1 MIYNN
6 GTVSV
11 HKSYIN
17 SLLFAATRSGF
28 VEDGLKAKGMIR
40 ESKNEALLELDDYY
54 SVGIDGCIEEQ
65 LQRAVDIL
73 ADLKIRTKVQ
83 IDFYGDGGDADIEGR
98 YILEKKSSKLRIL
111 STDEMAVMDASD
123 RSLIEE
129 LIDRGYNVTKIEA
142 EPAVH
147 EGDDDADYIKCPHCG
162 EILVT
167 NDDYREMR
175 PAYCPRCGC
184 KIKY

>member
-17 SLLFAATRSGF
+17 SLLFAATRSGL

-147 EGDDDADYIKCPHCG
+147 EGDDDADYIKCPHCC

>member
-17 SLLFAATRSGF
+17 SLLFAATRSGL

-83 IDFYGDGGDADIEGR
+83 IDFYVDGGDADIEGR

>member
-17 SLLFAATRSGF
+17 SLLFAATRSGL

-111 STDEMAVMDASD
+111 SIDEMAVMDASD

>member
-17 SLLFAATRSGF
+17 SLLFAATKSGLA
-28 VEDGLKAKGMIR
+28 EDGLKAKGMIR

-65 LQRAVDIL
+65 LQRTVDIL

-98 YILEKKSSKLRIL
+98 YILEKDSSKLRIL
-111 STDEMAVMDASD
+111 STDEIAIMDASD

-129 LIDRGYNVTKIEA
+129 LIGRGYSVSKKEA
-142 EPAVH
+142 EPAVY
-147 EGDDDADYIKCPHCG
+147 EGDDDAEYIKCPHCE
-162 EILVT
+162 EILAA
-167 NDDYREMR
+167 NDDYHEIR
-175 PAYCPRCGC
+175 PAYCPKCGC

>member
-6 GTVSV
+6 GTITV
-11 HKSYIN
+11 HKSHIDN
-17 SLLFAATRSGF
+17 LLFAAVKSGL
-28 VEDGLKAKGMIR
+28 VEDGLKARKMIC

-83 IDFYGDGGDADIEGR
+83 IDFYGDGGDVDIEGR
-98 YILEKKSSKLRIL
+98 YILEKNSSKLRIL

-129 LIDRGYNVTKIEA
+129 LIDRGYKVTKIEA
-142 EPAVH
+142 EPAVY
-147 EGDDDADYIKCPHCG
+147 ESDDDASYIKCPHYG
-162 EILVT
+162 ETLDT
-167 NDDYREMR
+167 NDIYRDMR
-175 PAYCPRCGC
+175 PAFCSKCGC

>member
-6 GTVSV
+6 GTISV
-11 HKSYIN
+11 HKNHIGN
-17 SLLFAATRSGF
+17 LLFAVVRSGL
-28 VEDGLKAKGMIR
+28 VEDGLEARKMIR
-40 ESKNEALLELDDYY
+40 EFKNEALLELDDYY

-98 YILEKKSSKLRIL
+98 YILEKNSSKLRIL

-129 LIDRGYNVTKIEA
+129 LIDRRYNVTKIEA

-162 EILVT
+162 EILAT

-175 PAYCPRCGC
+175 PAYCPKCGC

>member
-17 SLLFAATRSGF
+17 SLLFAATRSGL

-83 IDFYGDGGDADIEGR
+83 IDFYGDGGDAKGYTNVDSIKMFGGNTSQLAGDIMTTVTQVSDGIKESTGIDPTSLLTGALQKKNNR
-98 YILEKKSSKLRIL
+98 KTTEKKDPVETTETLEDY
-111 STDEMAVMDASD
+111 TE
-123 RSLIEE
+123 
-129 LIDRGYNVTKIEA
+129 VTE
-142 EPAVH
+142 
-147 EGDDDADYIKCPHCG
+147 
-162 EILVT
+162 
-167 NDDYREMR
+167 
-175 PAYCPRCGC
+175 
-184 KIKY
+184 

>member
-17 SLLFAATRSGF
+17 SLLFAATRSGL

-111 STDEMAVMDASD
+111 STDEMVVMDASD

>member
-6 GTVSV
+6 GTISV
-11 HKSYIN
+11 HKNHIGN
-17 SLLFAATRSGF
+17 LLFAVVRSGL
-28 VEDGLKAKGMIR
+28 VEDGLEARKMIR
-40 ESKNEALLELDDYY
+40 EFKNEALLELDDYY

-98 YILEKKSSKLRIL
+98 YILEKNSSKLRIL

-162 EILVT
+162 EILAT

-175 PAYCPRCGC
+175 PAYCPICGC

>member
-11 HKSYIN
+11 HKSHIDN
-17 SLLFAATRSGF
+17 LLFAAIKSGL
-28 VEDGLKAKGMIR
+28 VKDGLKAKGMIR

-65 LQRAVDIL
+65 LQRTVDIL
-73 ADLKIRTKVQ
+73 DDLKIRTKVQ
-83 IDFYGDGGDADIEGR
+83 IDFYGDRGDADIEGR
-98 YILEKKSSKLRIL
+98 YILEKNSSKLRIL

-129 LIDRGYNVTKIEA
+129 LIGRGYSVTKVEA
-142 EPAVH
+142 EPAVY

-162 EILVT
+162 EILAA

-175 PAYCPRCGC
+175 PTYCSKCGC

>member
-6 GTVSV
+6 GIVSV

-17 SLLFAATRSGF
+17 SLLFAATRSGL

-83 IDFYGDGGDADIEGR
+83 IDFYGDGGDTGIEGR
-98 YILEKKSSKLRIL
+98 YTLEKDSSKLRIL
-111 STDEMAVMDASD
+111 STDEIAIMDASD

-129 LIDRGYNVTKIEA
+129 LIGRGYSVTKGEA
-142 EPAVH
+142 EPAVY
-147 EGDDDADYIKCPHCG
+147 EGDDDADYIKCPHCD
-162 EILVT
+162 EVLAA

-175 PAYCPRCGC
+175 PAYCPKCGC

>member
-6 GTVSV
+6 GTISV
-11 HKSYIN
+11 HKNHIGN
-17 SLLFAATRSGF
+17 LLFAVVRSGL
-28 VEDGLKAKGMIR
+28 VEDGLEARKMIR
-40 ESKNEALLELDDYY
+40 EFKNEALLELDDYY
-54 SVGIDGCIEEQ
+54 SVGIDGCSEEQ

-98 YILEKKSSKLRIL
+98 YILEKNSSKLRIL

-162 EILVT
+162 EILAT

-175 PAYCPRCGC
+175 PAYCPKCGC

>member
-11 HKSYIN
+11 HKSYID
-17 SLLFAATRSGF
+17 SLLFAAIRSGL
-28 VEDGLKAKGMIR
+28 VEDGLKAKAMIR

-54 SVGIDGCIEEQ
+54 SVGTDGCIEEQ

-73 ADLKIRTKVQ
+73 DDLEIRTKVQ

-98 YILEKKSSKLRIL
+98 YILEKNSSKLRIL
-111 STDEMAVMDASD
+111 STDEMAIMDASD

-129 LIDRGYNVTKIEA
+129 LISRSYSVTKVEA
-142 EPAVH
+142 ESAVY
-147 EGDDDADYIKCPHCG
+147 ESDDDAGYIKCPHCG
-162 EILVT
+162 EILAA

-175 PAYCPRCGC
+175 PAYCPKCGC

>member
-17 SLLFAATRSGF
+17 SLLFAATRSGL

-167 NDDYREMR
+167 YDDYREMR

>member
-17 SLLFAATRSGF
+17 SLLFAATRSGL

-129 LIDRGYNVTKIEA
+129 LIDRGYNVTKSEA

-147 EGDDDADYIKCPHCG
+147 EGDDDADYIKYPHCG

>member
-17 SLLFAATRSGF
+17 SLLFAATRSGL

-98 YILEKKSSKLRIL
+98 YILEKNSSKLRIL

-123 RSLIEE
+123 RS

-162 EILVT
+162 EILAT

-175 PAYCPRCGC
+175 PAYCPKCGC

>member
-6 GTVSV
+6 GTIAV
-11 HKSYIN
+11 HKSHIDN
-17 SLLFAATRSGF
+17 LLFAAVKSGL
-28 VEDGLKAKGMIR
+28 VEDGLKARKMIR

-83 IDFYGDGGDADIEGR
+83 IDFYDDGGDADIEGR
-98 YILEKKSSKLRIL
+98 YILEKNSSKLRIL
-111 STDEMAVMDASD
+111 STDEMTVMDASG

-129 LIDRGYNVTKIEA
+129 LINRGYSVT
-142 EPAVH
+142 
-147 EGDDDADYIKCPHCG
+147 
-162 EILVT
+162 
-167 NDDYREMR
+167 
-175 PAYCPRCGC
+175 
-184 KIKY
+184 

>member
-17 SLLFAATRSGF
+17 SLLFAATRSGL

-175 PAYCPRCGC
+175 PVYCPRCGC

>member
-17 SLLFAATRSGF
+17 SLLFAATRSGL

-129 LIDRGYNVTKIEA
+129 LSTEDT
-142 EPAVH
+142 
-147 EGDDDADYIKCPHCG
+147 
-162 EILVT
+162 T
-167 NDDYREMR
+167 
-175 PAYCPRCGC
+175 
-184 KIKY
+184 

>member
-6 GTVSV
+6 GTISV
-11 HKSYIN
+11 HKNHIGN
-17 SLLFAATRSGF
+17 LLFAVVRSGL
-28 VEDGLKAKGMIR
+28 VEDGLEARKMIR
-40 ESKNEALLELDDYY
+40 EFKNEALLELDDYY

-98 YILEKKSSKLRIL
+98 YILEKNSSKLRIL

-162 EILVT
+162 EILAT

-175 PAYCPRCGC
+175 PAYCPKCGC

>member
-17 SLLFAATRSGF
+17 SLLFAATRSGLI
-28 VEDGLKAKGMIR
+28 EDGLKAKGMIR

>member
-17 SLLFAATRSGF
+17 SLLFAATRSGL

-40 ESKNEALLELDDYY
+40 ESKNKALLELDDYY

-98 YILEKKSSKLRIL
+98 YILEKNSSKLRIL

-162 EILVT
+162 EILAT

-175 PAYCPRCGC
+175 PAYCPKCGC